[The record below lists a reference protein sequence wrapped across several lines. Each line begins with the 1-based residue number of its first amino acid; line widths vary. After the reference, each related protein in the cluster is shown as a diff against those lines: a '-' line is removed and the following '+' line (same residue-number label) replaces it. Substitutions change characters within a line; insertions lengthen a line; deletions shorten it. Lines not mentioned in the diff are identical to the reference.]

1 MRMKLQSFISLS
13 LSMLLALSVSP
24 AIAEECPNGICE
36 VVFESTG
43 NGVYFETPANAQN
56 LTFVVSG
63 AAGGRGGNGGRVT
76 GSFLETPVGSELPVA
91 TATPIAQLAS
101 LETDAA
107 SRESFVGAI
116 APWLTG
122 GVVIG
127 ALVFLGYRKMMV
139 R

>member
-43 NGVYFETPANAQN
+43 NGVYSETPANAQN

-76 GSFLETPVGSELPVA
+76 GSFLETPVGFWVY
-91 TATPIAQLAS
+91 
-101 LETDAA
+101 
-107 SRESFVGAI
+107 VGGEG
-116 APWLTG
+116 L
-122 GVVIG
+122 IG
-127 ALVFLGYRKMMV
+127 AGNRLGA
-139 R
+139 

>member
-1 MRMKLQSFISLS
+1 
-13 LSMLLALSVSP
+13 
-24 AIAEECPNGICE
+24 
-36 VVFESTG
+36 
-43 NGVYFETPANAQN
+43 
-56 LTFVVSG
+56 VVSG